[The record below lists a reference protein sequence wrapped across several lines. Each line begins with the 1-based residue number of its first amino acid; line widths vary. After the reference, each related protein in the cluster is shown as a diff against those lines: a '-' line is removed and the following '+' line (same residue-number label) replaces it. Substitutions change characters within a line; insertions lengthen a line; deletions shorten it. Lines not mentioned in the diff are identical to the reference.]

1 MSKTISLPSSGEDL
15 DHMIEDLK
23 NISTNQSNENYMNFT
38 EEDDFDSSPS
48 KLFGEEKKHEKLIFM
63 NCVSCIA
70 DGSQSFVL
78 HKNFSATF

>member
-15 DHMIEDLK
+15 DHMVEDLK

-38 EEDDFDSSPS
+38 EEDDFDPSPS
-48 KLFGEEKKHEKLIFM
+48 KLFGEEKKHKKLIAM

-70 DGSQSFVL
+70 DGSQGFVL
-78 HKNFSATF
+78 HENFSATF